1 MSHALFTSLPPTNT
15 TTNTFPF
22 TFSPSTRL
30 QPSSLHPD
38 QASLLLSQCTSARRL
53 LEIHAAILRSEILH
67 HQVVNFRL
75 QKSYASLGYVEK
87 CLILFRQTPAP
98 NVFFWTNA
106 IHAHAIQGLRFITIS
121 LFTEMLSS
129 DATPNGYTLS
139 AALKA
144 CHLYLGKLV
153 HGYAIKQSL
162 HTEPYVATALLDMY
176 ARGGDVEAA
185 RFLFDEML
193 EQPIASTTAMITCY
207 AKRGDLAQARQ
218 LFDETSQRDSVCW
231 NAMMDGYAQYGK
243 PNEAVNLFRQM
254 LKSDS
259 RPNEVTILSVLSAIA
274 QLGCVSSGKWVHSF
288 IKNKINRIRLNAK
301 VGNALIDMYYKCGNL
316 EDACLVFDTMKEKD
330 VVVWN
335 TMIAGYAMHGQSQKA
350 LELFDMVRFRGLW
363 PTNITFIGVLNAC
376 SHAGLVEQGR
386 RFFHLMKIEYKIE
399 PKIEHYGCM
408 VDLLGRAGLV
418 EEAYDLIL
426 GMNNIEP
433 DAIMWSSLLASCRL
447 HNNTSLG
454 EKIANYVV
462 SKGYA
467 NSGTYVLL
475 SNIYAAVGNWDKV
488 ALVRQLMRESGV
500 QKEPG
505 CSAIELGNKIFEFVV
520 GDRSHPQSRK
530 IYAMLDE
537 LSALIK
543 AHGYVPA
550 TDLVLHDLEEEA
562 EKEKSLAVHSER
574 LAVAFGLVST
584 KPGTE
589 IKIMKN
595 LRVCVDCHNAFKLI
609 AKVTKRKIVVRDRS
623 RFHHFSEGTC
633 SCGDYW

>member
-1 MSHALFTSLPPTNT
+1 MSHALFTSPPPTNT
-15 TTNTFPF
+15 TATTIPF

-30 QPSSLHPD
+30 RPSSLLPE
-38 QASLLLSQCTSARRL
+38 QASLLLSQCTTARRL

-67 HQVVNFRL
+67 HTLVNFRL
-75 QKSYASLGYVEK
+75 QKSYASLGYADK
-87 CLILFRQTPAP
+87 CRILFRRTPDP

-106 IHAHAIQGLRFITIS
+106 IHAHAIQDLCFIARL

-144 CHLYLGKLV
+144 CRLSFGKVV

-162 HTEPYVATALLDMY
+162 HTQPYVATALLDMY

-185 RFLFDEML
+185 RFLFDEMP
-193 EQPIASTTAMITCY
+193 EQPIVSTTAMITCY
-207 AKRGDLAQARQ
+207 AKQGDLAQARQ
-218 LFDETSQRDSVCW
+218 LFDEISQRDSVCW
-231 NAMMDGYAQYGK
+231 NAMMDGYAQYRK

-274 QLGCVSSGKWVHSF
+274 QIGCSSSGKWVHSF
-288 IKNKINRIRLNAK
+288 IKNKDNRIQLNTK

-350 LELFDMVRFRGLW
+350 LELFDMLRFRGLW
-363 PTNITFIGVLNAC
+363 PTDITFIGVLNAC
-376 SHAGLVEQGR
+376 SHAGLVEQGY
-386 RFFHLMKIEYKIE
+386 RFFRLMKVEYKIE
-399 PKIEHYGCM
+399 PKVEHYGCM

-426 GMNNIEP
+426 GMNGIEP
-433 DAIMWSSLLASCRL
+433 DAIMWGSLLASCRL
-447 HNNTSLG
+447 YNKMSLA
-454 EKIANYVV
+454 EKIANHVV

-475 SNIYAAVGNWDKV
+475 SNIYAALGNWEKV
-488 ALVRQLMRESGV
+488 TSVRQLMKESGV
-500 QKEPG
+500 QKDPG
-505 CSAIELGNKIFEFVV
+505 CSAIELGNKVFEFVV
-520 GDRSHPQSRK
+520 GDRSHPKSRK

-537 LSALIK
+537 LNAVIK
-543 AHGYVPA
+543 AHGYVPD
-550 TDLVLHDLEEEA
+550 TDLVLHDLEEA
-562 EKEKSLAVHSER
+562 EKEKALEVHSER
-574 LAVAFGLVST
+574 LAVAFGLIST

-609 AKVTKRKIVVRDRS
+609 AKVTRRKIVVRDRS
-623 RFHHFSEGTC
+623 RFHHFSEGLC